1 MTDRIL
7 RIFPRRTNA
16 TPDDAMSWVG
26 DPGLF
31 PVECDEVHISVAFT
45 YDRAEA
51 ERLKAAYDELYPVVN
66 RGGPGMGDRG
76 GDFVPGRYLKPGYV
90 ITSRGCPNK
99 CWFCDV
105 WKREGPVRELPITD
119 GWNILDDNLL
129 ACTDRHI
136 DKVFEMLH
144 NQPHRAAFTGGLE
157 AARITPRIASKLAGL
172 NPKPIYTAYDS
183 EDRRAHLFLAG
194 QYLQEAGFNW
204 EILRCFVLV
213 GFPGDTLIDA
223 ESRLHTSIDAGF
235 MPMAML
241 YRDQVGEV
249 DQQWKQFQR
258 SWARPASI
266 KAMRKVENANNQRT
280 W

>member
-45 YDRAEA
+45 YDRPEA
-51 ERLKAAYDELYPVVN
+51 ERLKAAYDELYPVVKI
-66 RGGPGMGDRG
+66 GGPGMGDRS

-90 ITSRGCPNK
+90 ITSRGCPNR

-105 WKREGPVRELPITD
+105 WKREGPIRELPITD

-129 ACTDRHI
+129 ACTEQHI

-144 NQPHRAAFTGGLE
+144 RQPHRAAFTGGLE

-172 NPKPIYTAYDS
+172 NPRPIYTAYDT
-183 EDRRAHLFLAG
+183 EDRRLHLFLAG
-194 QYLQEAGFNW
+194 QYLQETGFNW

-213 GFPGDTLIDA
+213 GFPGDTFIDA
-223 ESRLHTSIDAGF
+223 ESRLHTAIAAGF

-241 YRDQVGEV
+241 YRDAAGLV
-249 DQQWKQFQR
+249 DPAWKRFQR
-258 SWARPASI
+258 SWARPALI
-266 KAMRKVENANNQRT
+266 KAMCKNETTVEK
-280 W
+280 